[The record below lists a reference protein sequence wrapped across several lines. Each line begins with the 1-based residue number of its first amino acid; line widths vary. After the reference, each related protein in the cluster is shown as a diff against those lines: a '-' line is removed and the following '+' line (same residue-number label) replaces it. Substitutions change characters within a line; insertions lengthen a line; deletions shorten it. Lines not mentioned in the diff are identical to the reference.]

1 MNSSRTYGTDEG
13 AQPGESILSHDSNF
27 STPSP
32 IVEYLSSTAPL
43 RPHRQAPSASEHGW
57 RRKCTMRHH
66 SPSTLLHR
74 KGSCSCT
81 AADALH
87 CLHA

>member
-1 MNSSRTYGTDEG
+1 MNSSITYGTDEG

-43 RPHRQAPSASEHGW
+43 RPHRQAPSASERGW
-57 RRKCTMRHH
+57 RCKCTMRHH
-66 SPSTLLHR
+66 SAYHITLTPQAQVQLDGLLMHW
-74 KGSCSCT
+74 
-81 AADALH
+81 
-87 CLHA
+87 LHA